1 MRLAGSGETT
11 RSEARPINRQH
22 GIACHGNDRGGE
34 DMKYDYTSIG
44 FYTFDCLGR
53 PVTAIPPGGNTYF
66 IEELTMAVSGAA
78 GAAAVVAAKYGM
90 KVMAVGGIGND
101 LMGDWVINRMRH
113 FGIDTSMMQLCPG
126 VGTSSSI
133 VTTRPDGQ
141 RPALHMRG
149 ATGAFEIAESDY
161 DRIFDTKV
169 VHMGGTGLMDRMD
182 GERSFRLMAEA
193 KRRGL
198 ITTLD
203 VFAAGKDDMQKV
215 AGLLP
220 HTDYFIPSIEEAR
233 ALSGLEHKE
242 DIGAYFSDLGVTCTV
257 MTMGEAGAYYHHA
270 DGTRFHMPAFD
281 IDVVCTCGCGDAFNA
296 GFAAGILRGLDPHE
310 TTRLAQASSALNA
323 TGLGSQAGIVDID
336 ATLAFIESA
345 RMRTL
350 VAA

>member
-1 MRLAGSGETT
+1 MCRLLRTAQWMTVGIDKTRKLPSFGRALGE
-11 RSEARPINRQH
+11 ENEMQ
-22 GIACHGNDRGGE
+22 
-34 DMKYDYTSIG
+34 YDYTSIG

-53 PVTAIPPGGNTYF
+53 PVTEIPPGGNTYF
-66 IEELTMAVSGAA
+66 IEELAMAVSGAA
-78 GAAAVVAAKYGM
+78 GAAAIVAAKYGM
-90 KVMAVGGIGND
+90 KVLAVGGIGDD
-101 LMGDWVINRMRH
+101 LMGDWVIRRMGQ

-149 ATGAFEIAESDY
+149 ATGAFVIAQEDY
-161 DRIFDTKV
+161 DKVLDAKV
-169 VHMGGTGLMDRMD
+169 VHMGGTGLMDKMD
-182 GERSFRLMAEA
+182 GERSFRLLAEA
-193 KRRGL
+193 KRRGI

-203 VFAAGKDDMQKV
+203 VFAADKKDMGKV

-233 ALSGLEHKE
+233 ALSGLESKE
-242 DIGAYFSDLGVTCTV
+242 DIGRYFNDLGVKCTV

-281 IDVVCTCGCGDAFNA
+281 IEVVCTCGCGDAFNA
-296 GFAAGILRGLDPHE
+296 GFAAGLLRGLDPEE

-323 TGLGSQAGIVDID
+323 TGLGSQAGIVNIES
-336 ATLAFIESA
+336 TLSFIESA
-345 RMRTL
+345 RMKKV

>member
-1 MRLAGSGETT
+1 MT
-11 RSEARPINRQH
+11 
-22 GIACHGNDRGGE
+22 
-34 DMKYDYTSIG
+34 YDYTSIG

-53 PVTAIPPGGNTYF
+53 PVTEIPPGGSTYF

-90 KVMAVGGIGND
+90 KVLAVGGIGDD
-101 LMGDWVINRMRH
+101 LMGDWVIRRMAQ

-149 ATGAFEIAESDY
+149 ATGAFVIAEDDY
-161 DRIFDTKV
+161 DKVLDAKV

-193 KRRGL
+193 KRRGSV
-198 ITTLD
+198 TTLD
-203 VFAAGKDDMQKV
+203 VFAADRKDMANV

-220 HTDYFIPSIEEAR
+220 YTDYFIPSIEEAQ
-233 ALSGLEHKE
+233 ALSGLKTKE
-242 DIGAYFSDLGVTCTV
+242 DIGRYFNDLGVQCTV
-257 MTMGEAGAYYHHA
+257 MTMGEHGAYYHHV

-281 IDVVCTCGCGDAFNA
+281 IDVICTCGCGDAFNA
-296 GFAAGILRGLDPHE
+296 GFTAGIINGLNPEE
-310 TTRLAQASSALNA
+310 TTRLGQASSALNA
-323 TGLGSQAGIVDID
+323 SGLGSQAGIVDLES
-336 ATLAFIESA
+336 TLAFLERA
-345 RMRTL
+345 Q
-350 VAA
+350 VKKPHAA

>member
-1 MRLAGSGETT
+1 M
-11 RSEARPINRQH
+11 Q
-22 GIACHGNDRGGE
+22 
-34 DMKYDYTSIG
+34 YDYTSIG

-53 PVTAIPPGGNTYF
+53 PVTQIPPGGSTYF

-78 GAAAVVAAKYGM
+78 GAAAIVAAKYGM
-90 KVMAVGGIGND
+90 NVLAVGGIGDD
-101 LMGDWVINRMRH
+101 LMGEWVIRRLKQFN
-113 FGIDTSMMQLCPG
+113 IDTSMMQVCPG
-126 VGTSSSI
+126 FGTSSSI

-149 ATGAFEIAESDY
+149 ATGAFVIAEEDY
-161 DRIFDTKV
+161 DRVLNTKV
-169 VHMGGTGLMDRMD
+169 VHIGGTGLMDKMD

-193 KRRGL
+193 KRRGI

-203 VFAAGKDDMQKV
+203 VFAADRSNMENV

-233 ALSGLEHKE
+233 ALSGLDTKE
-242 DIGAYFSDLGVTCTV
+242 DIGRYFNDLGVKCTV

-281 IDVVCTCGCGDAFNA
+281 IKVVCTCGCGDAFNA
-296 GFAAGILRGLDPHE
+296 GFAAGLLRGFDPEE

-323 TGLGSQAGIVDID
+323 TGLGSQAGI
-336 ATLAFIESA
+336 ANLENSLAFIRNA
-345 RMRTL
+345 RLRTSF
-350 VAA
+350 AA

>member
-1 MRLAGSGETT
+1 M
-11 RSEARPINRQH
+11 Q
-22 GIACHGNDRGGE
+22 
-34 DMKYDYTSIG
+34 YDYTSIG

-53 PVTAIPPGGNTYF
+53 PVTQIPPAGNTYF

-78 GAAAVVAAKYGM
+78 GAAAIVAAKYGLN
-90 KVMAVGGIGND
+90 VLAVGGIGDD
-101 LMGDWVINRMRH
+101 LMGEWVIRRMKQ
-113 FGIDTSMMQLCPG
+113 FDIDTSMMQVCPG

-149 ATGAFEIAESDY
+149 ATGAFVIAEEDY
-161 DRIFDTKV
+161 DRVLNTKV
-169 VHMGGTGLMDRMD
+169 VHIGGTGLMDKMD

-193 KRRGL
+193 KRRGT

-203 VFAAGKDDMQKV
+203 VFAADRRDMGNV

-233 ALSGLEHKE
+233 ALSGLDTKE
-242 DIGAYFSDLGVTCTV
+242 DIGRYFNDLGVACTV

-270 DGTRFHMPAFD
+270 NGTNFHMPAFD
-281 IDVVCTCGCGDAFNA
+281 IDVICTCGCGDAFNA
-296 GFAAGILRGLDPHE
+296 GFAAGLLQGLDPEE

-323 TGLGSQAGIVDID
+323 TGLGSQAGIID
-336 ATLAFIESA
+336 LAYTNIFIESA
-345 RMRTL
+345 RIKRSF
-350 VAA
+350 AA